1 MWPFSTTSTIASSG
15 VLRGAT
21 DWHCHLLPGVDD
33 GIKDMADTFTL
44 LRRYEEEGIREVW
57 FTPHIMEDMPNT
69 TAALRERFAEVKAA
83 YEGGLTL
90 HLAAENM
97 LDTLFEERLEAGD
110 VLPIGEAGDMLLV
123 ETSYF
128 TAPYDLW
135 GILRRIQATG
145 FHPLLAHPER
155 YLYMSNADYDRLH
168 EMGVRLQLNLP
179 AVGGAYSPESN
190 ARAQRLLQLGY
201 YSFKGTDTHRVSGF
215 ENAVVNAKVK
225 KSCLKLIANLK

>member
-1 MWPFSTTSTIASSG
+1 MWPFSRTSTIAGSG

-33 GIKDMADTFTL
+33 GIKDMADTLTL
-44 LRRYEEEGIREVW
+44 LRRYEEEGFREVW
-57 FTPHIMEDMPNT
+57 FTPHIMEDIPNT
-69 TAALRERFAEVKAA
+69 TAALRARFAEVKDA

-110 VLPIGEAGDMLLV
+110 LLPIGEAGDMLLV

-135 GILRRIQATG
+135 GLLRSIQTAG

-155 YLYMSNADYDRLH
+155 YLYMSHDDYDRLH
-168 EMGVRLQLNLP
+168 EMGVRLQLNIP
-179 AVGGAYSPESN
+179 ALGGAYTPGSK
-190 ARAQRLLQLGY
+190 ARAQYLLKRGY

-215 ENAVVNAKVK
+215 EKAVVEAKVK
-225 KSCLKLIANLK
+225 ESCLKLMATLK